1 MALFRFRTFTIE
13 KIDSIA
19 SRLKYVSQTHP
30 PFENPP
36 GGGGGR
42 GGGGSEVGLHL
53 RWVNE
58 VTYLSFVTILST
70 VTGPSEIHFKYSQ
83 RILTLFYNHRDSTH
97 ENGKP
102 PVISV
107 VRIRF

>member
-42 GGGGSEVGLHL
+42 GGEAPKWAYISGG
-53 RWVNE
+53 
-58 VTYLSFVTILST
+58 
-70 VTGPSEIHFKYSQ
+70 
-83 RILTLFYNHRDSTH
+83 LT
-97 ENGKP
+97 K
-102 PVISV
+102 
-107 VRIRF
+107 

>member
-58 VTYLSFVTILST
+58 VTYLSFVTILWAQWPVRVRFT
-70 VTGPSEIHFKYSQ
+70 LNTPSEF
-83 RILTLFYNHRDSTH
+83 
-97 ENGKP
+97 
-102 PVISV
+102 
-107 VRIRF
+107 